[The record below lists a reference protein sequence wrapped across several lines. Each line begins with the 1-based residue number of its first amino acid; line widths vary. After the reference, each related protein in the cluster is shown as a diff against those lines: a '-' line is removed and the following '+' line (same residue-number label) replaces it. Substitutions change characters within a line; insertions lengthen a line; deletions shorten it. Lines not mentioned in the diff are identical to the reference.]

1 MNLLQLEL
9 YAQDLYKM
17 NPVKNSSLEMGG
29 APKAP
34 SLTTEFGPVS
44 DCQCEELLFFVGLT
58 IGLSPDP
65 GKNVFSY
72 IYV

>member
-1 MNLLQLEL
+1 
-9 YAQDLYKM
+9 
-17 NPVKNSSLEMGG
+17 MGG

-34 SLTTEFGPVS
+34 SLTSEFGAIS
-44 DCQCEELLFFVGLT
+44 DYQCEELLFFVGLT

-65 GKNVFSY
+65 GKNDFSY